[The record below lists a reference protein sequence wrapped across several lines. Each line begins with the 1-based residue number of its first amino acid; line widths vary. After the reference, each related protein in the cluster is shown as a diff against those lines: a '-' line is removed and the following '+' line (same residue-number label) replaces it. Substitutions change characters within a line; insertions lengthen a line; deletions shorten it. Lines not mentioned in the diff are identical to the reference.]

1 MYELQEFSHMHYNK
15 DTRIFM
21 AAKNCQQTQLPV
33 GESDKSQD
41 IPGEA
46 GRVKSERECKGSLS
60 TDIGRHQYKDS

>member
-1 MYELQEFSHMHYNK
+1 MYKLQAFLHMHNK
-15 DTRIFM
+15 DTRMFM

-46 GRVKSERECKGSLS
+46 GRVKS
-60 TDIGRHQYKDS
+60 